1 MEHMMG
7 EAHCW
12 HMVIMC
18 LLMTTFLVLGI
29 ASFIKYPNGLV
40 SILPRKRSHVQT
52 HKGEQQTVR

>member
-7 EAHCW
+7 EGYCW

-29 ASFIKYPNGLV
+29 ASFIKYLFF
-40 SILPRKRSHVQT
+40 SK
-52 HKGEQQTVR
+52 KKK

>member
-1 MEHMMG
+1 MEHTMG

-29 ASFIKYPNGLV
+29 ASFIKYLFY
-40 SILPRKRSHVQT
+40 SK
-52 HKGEQQTVR
+52 KK